1 MTTFTLD
8 DLRGVEQA
16 IATGE
21 LTIERNGD
29 RVTYRSMDDLIRAR
43 NVLRDELSAA
53 GLLPGSG
60 GRYSTTFAQ
69 FDRD

>member
-21 LTIERNGD
+21 LTIERGGD

-43 NVLRDELSAA
+43 NVMREEMSAA

-60 GRYSTTFAQ
+60 GRHVTTFAQ